1 MTTVEKVLSQARALL
16 GVKHYSTGHQQLLND
31 YNSVRPVPVG
41 YLVSS
46 EDDWCDVFVT
56 VVFDRANASQLI
68 GRECGVERHIA
79 IFKSLG
85 IWIEDGASV
94 PRAGDIITFSWRTNS
109 QPNNSWGD
117 HIGIVESVANGMII
131 TIEGNSNREVRRNTF
146 PVGHG
151 NIRGFARPN
160 YGGVQTPT
168 NPRDVETEYYTV
180 VSGDSLWGIA
190 NRFGLTVNELCEL
203 NNITINTT
211 IHPGDQLIVGVKE
224 LPSIPPTTNNPDELV
239 STKTEYGVFTANQT
253 LKIRNNHSTSAQV
266 AAELYSGESV
276 NYDSVY
282 VTKSYVWISYIS
294 YSGVRRY
301 IAIRTNNNGVLG
313 PIYGNVK

>member
-1 MTTVEKVLSQARALL
+1 MTTVEEILSQARALL

-56 VVFDRANASQLI
+56 VIFDRANASQLI

-79 IFKSLG
+79 IFKNLG

-94 PRAGDIITFSWRTNS
+94 PKAGDIITFSWRTNS

-117 HIGIVESVANGMII
+117 HIGIVESVANGMIT
-131 TIEGNSNREVRRNTF
+131 TIEGNSNREVRRNTY

-160 YGGVQTPT
+160 YVGVQTPSEPG
-168 NPRDVETEYYTV
+168 NEETEYYTV

-203 NNITINTT
+203 NNISITT
-211 IHPGDQLIVGVKE
+211 VIHPGDQLIVKKVAVVD
-224 LPSIPPTTNNPDELV
+224 PPI
-239 STKTEYGVFTANQT
+239 TESEVLIQSYSEFGTFTANQT
-253 LKIRNNHSTSAQV
+253 LNIRSGYTTSDSIV
-266 AAELYSGESV
+266 ETLYANESV

-282 VTKSYVWISYIS
+282 ITTKYVWVSYIS
-294 YSGVRRY
+294 YSGLRRY
-301 IAIRTNNNGVLG
+301 VAIREVKGNN
-313 PIYGNVK
+313 YGNLFGTIH